1 MVEAG
6 MIASLKGSI
15 VAIET
20 DSIVLEVG
28 GIGYQVFVA
37 APVKDNFH
45 VGETI
50 FLYTR
55 LVIREDNWTLCGF
68 DNKESREYFNILLGV
83 NGIGV
88 RLAMLILS
96 TLSPESIRRAVFNEQ
111 ADIFCRVPGIG
122 KKTAQKILLY
132 LQDRIPETES
142 LAPLAALTD
151 VDSEVLAALTALGY
165 SVVEAQA
172 ALQYI
177 PASTPQDVEA
187 RLRSALQYFT
197 R

>member
-1 MVEAG
+1 
-6 MIASLKGSI
+6 MIASLKGS
-15 VAIET
+15 VGAIEA
-20 DSIVLEVG
+20 DSIIVEVG
-28 GIGYQVFVA
+28 GIGFQVFVP
-37 APVKDNFH
+37 APVKDNYQ
-45 VGETI
+45 VGEAI
-50 FLYTR
+50 FLFTR
-55 LVIREDNWTLCGF
+55 LVIREDNWTICGF
-68 DNKESREYFNILLGV
+68 ENKESREYFNLLIGV

-88 RLAMLILS
+88 RLAILILS

-132 LQDRIPETES
+132 LQDRIPETQS

-151 VDSEVLAALTALGY
+151 VDSEVLSALTALGY

-177 PASTPQDVEA
+177 PASAAQDVET
-187 RLRSALQYFT
+187 RLRIALQYFT

>member
-1 MVEAG
+1 

-28 GIGYQVFVA
+28 GIGYQVFIA

-45 VGETI
+45 VGDAI

-68 DNKESREYFNILLGV
+68 DNKESREYFNILIGV

-132 LQDRIPETES
+132 LQDRIPETQS

-165 SVVEAQA
+165 SVVEAQT